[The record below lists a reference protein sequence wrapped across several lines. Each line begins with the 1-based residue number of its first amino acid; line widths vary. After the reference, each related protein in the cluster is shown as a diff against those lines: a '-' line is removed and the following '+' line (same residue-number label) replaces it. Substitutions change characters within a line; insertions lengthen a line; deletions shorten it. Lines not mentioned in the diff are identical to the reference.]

1 MSENTT
7 NTTNNAVVTA
17 EKKALVY
24 AKEATTWIQG
34 EAKNK
39 LLNVPEGYDLGSE
52 LSLALLRIAQVQDKN
67 YKNALDVCT
76 KESILTALKNMAVNG
91 LSMSRNQCY
100 PIVYGNTLQIQR
112 SYFGTMATL
121 ERMFPQYKITTNV
134 IYKGDEYSYDYN
146 EETSCYEIHNLKSSL
161 ANKDNPIE
169 GVFGFIKDRAT
180 GKSVYSENMTWGE
193 VQKSWKKAKTHNVH
207 DDFPQEMAKR
217 TLINRMCK
225 SFINKNKDVSPEFIQ
240 AYNAMTEA
248 EYLENKPEE
257 APVNVEKEKAIR
269 EKSKG
274 NAGLKSILKAE
285 DATFTQTEC
294 IPEEPEEPVTPPP
307 TDEDGNGVF
316 DMGE

>member
-1 MSENTT
+1 MSENTNT
-7 NTTNNAVVTA
+7 TTNNAVVTA

-24 AKEATTWIQG
+24 AKDATAWLQG
-34 EAKNK
+34 EAGKN
-39 LLNVPEGYDLGSE
+39 LLSVPDGYDLGSE

-76 KESILTALKNMAVNG
+76 KESILTALKNMAING

-146 EETSCYEIHNLKSSL
+146 EDTSCYEVHNLKSSL
-161 ANKDNPIE
+161 KNKNNPIE
-169 GVFGFIKDRAT
+169 GVFGFIKDKAT
-180 GKSVYSENMTWGE
+180 GKSVYSENMTWEE
-193 VQKSWKKAKTHNVH
+193 VQKSWSKAKTTNVQK
-207 DDFPQEMAKR
+207 DFPQEMAKR

-225 SFINKNKDVSPEFIQ
+225 SFINKNKDLSPEFIQ
-240 AYNAMTEA
+240 AYNTMTES
-248 EYLENKPEE
+248 EYIDNKEDE
-257 APVNVEKEKAIR
+257 APVNVAKEKAIR

-285 DATFTQTEC
+285 DATFTQTESV
-294 IPEEPEEPVTPPP
+294 PEEPVAPPP

>member
-1 MSENTT
+1 MSENTNT
-7 NTTNNAVVTA
+7 NTTANNAVVTA

-24 AKEATTWIQG
+24 AKDATTWLQG
-34 EAKNK
+34 EAEKK
-39 LLNVPEGYDLGSE
+39 LLSVPEGYDLGSE

-134 IYKGDEYSYDYN
+134 IYQGDEYSYDYN
-146 EETSCYEIHNLKSSL
+146 EDTSCYEIHNLKSSL
-161 ANKDNPIE
+161 KNKNNAIE
-169 GVFGFIKDRAT
+169 GVFGFIKDKTT
-180 GKSVYSENMTWGE
+180 GKPVYSENMTWEE
-193 VQKSWKKAKTHNVH
+193 VQKSWSKAKTTNVQK
-207 DDFPQEMAKR
+207 DFPQEMAKR

-225 SFINKNKDVSPEFIQ
+225 SFINKNKDVSLEFIQ

-248 EYLENKPEE
+248 EYDDNKP
-257 APVNVEKEKAIR
+257 APTVNPVKEKAIR

-274 NAGLKSILKAE
+274 NEGLKSIFASE
-285 DATFTQTEC
+285 DVTDVQ
-294 IPEEPEEPVTPPP
+294 PQPVEEPVAPP
-307 TDEDGNGVF
+307 TDENGNGVL
-316 DMGE
+316 DIGGEV

>member
-1 MSENTT
+1 MSENTNT
-7 NTTNNAVVTA
+7 NTTANNAVVTA

-24 AKEATTWIQG
+24 AKDATTWLQG
-34 EAKNK
+34 EAEKK
-39 LLNVPEGYDLGSE
+39 LLSVPEGYDLGSE

-134 IYKGDEYSYDYN
+134 IYQGDEYSYDYN
-146 EETSCYEIHNLKSSL
+146 EDTSCYEIHNLKSSL
-161 ANKDNPIE
+161 KNKNNAIE
-169 GVFGFIKDRAT
+169 GVFGFIKDKTT
-180 GKSVYSENMTWGE
+180 GKPVYSENMTWEE
-193 VQKSWKKAKTHNVH
+193 VQKSWSKAKTTNVQK
-207 DDFPQEMAKR
+207 DFPQEMAKR

-248 EYLENKPEE
+248 EYDDNKP
-257 APVNVEKEKAIR
+257 APTVNPVKEKAIR

-274 NAGLKSILKAE
+274 NEGLKSIFASE
-285 DATFTQTEC
+285 DVTDVQ
-294 IPEEPEEPVTPPP
+294 PQPVEEPVAPP
-307 TDEDGNGVF
+307 TDENGNGVL
-316 DMGE
+316 DIGGEV

>member
-7 NTTNNAVVTA
+7 ATNNAVVTA

-24 AKEATTWIQG
+24 AKDATAWLQG
-34 EAKNK
+34 EAEKN
-39 LLNVPEGYDLGSE
+39 LLSVPDGYDLGSE

-76 KESILTALKNMAVNG
+76 KESILTALKNMAING

-134 IYKGDEYSYDYN
+134 IYQGDEYSYDYN
-146 EETSCYEIHNLKSSL
+146 EDTSCYEIHNLKSSL
-161 ANKDNPIE
+161 KNKNNPIE
-169 GVFGFIKDRAT
+169 GVFGFIKDKAT
-180 GKSVYSENMTWGE
+180 GKSVYSENMTWEE
-193 VQKSWKKAKTHNVH
+193 VQKSWSKAKTTNVQK
-207 DDFPQEMAKR
+207 DFPQEMAKR

-225 SFINKNKDVSPEFIQ
+225 SYINKNKDISPEFIQ

-248 EYLENKPEE
+248 EYDDNKP
-257 APVNVEKEKAIR
+257 APTVNPVKEKAIR

-274 NAGLKSILKAE
+274 NEGLKSIFASE
-285 DATFTQTEC
+285 DVTDVQPQTV
-294 IPEEPEEPVTPPP
+294 EEPVAPPP
-307 TDEDGNGVF
+307 TDENGNGML
-316 DMGE
+316 DMGGEV

>member
-1 MSENTT
+1 MSENTNT
-7 NTTNNAVVTA
+7 NTTANNAVVTA

-24 AKEATTWIQG
+24 AKDATTWLQG
-34 EAKNK
+34 EAEKK
-39 LLNVPEGYDLGSE
+39 LLSVPEGYDLGSE

-134 IYKGDEYSYDYN
+134 IYQGDEYSYDYN
-146 EETSCYEIHNLKSSL
+146 EDTSCYEIHNLKSSL
-161 ANKDNPIE
+161 KNKNNAIE
-169 GVFGFIKDRAT
+169 GVFGFIKDKTT
-180 GKSVYSENMTWGE
+180 GKPVYSENMTWEE
-193 VQKSWKKAKTHNVH
+193 VQKSWSKAKTTNVQK
-207 DDFPQEMAKR
+207 DFPQEMAKR

-248 EYLENKPEE
+248 EYDDNKP
-257 APVNVEKEKAIR
+257 APTVNPVKEKAIR

-274 NAGLKSILKAE
+274 NEGLKSIFASE
-285 DATFTQTEC
+285 DITDVQ
-294 IPEEPEEPVTPPP
+294 PQSVEEPVAPP
-307 TDEDGNGVF
+307 TDENGNGVL
-316 DMGE
+316 DIGGEV

>member
-7 NTTNNAVVTA
+7 TTNAVVTA

-24 AKEATTWIQG
+24 AKDATAWLQG
-34 EAKNK
+34 EAEKN
-39 LLNVPEGYDLGSE
+39 LLSVPDGYDLGSE

-76 KESILTALKNMAVNG
+76 KESILTALKNMAING

-134 IYKGDEYSYDYN
+134 IYQGDEYSYDYN
-146 EETSCYEIHNLKSSL
+146 EDTSCYEIHNLKSSL
-161 ANKDNPIE
+161 KNKNNPIE
-169 GVFGFIKDRAT
+169 GVFGFIKDKAT
-180 GKSVYSENMTWGE
+180 GKSVYSENMTWEE
-193 VQKSWKKAKTHNVH
+193 VQKSWSKAKTTNVQK
-207 DDFPQEMAKR
+207 DFPQEMAKR

-225 SFINKNKDVSPEFIQ
+225 SYINKNKDISPEFIQ

-248 EYLENKPEE
+248 EYDDNKP
-257 APVNVEKEKAIR
+257 APPVNPVKEKAIR

-274 NAGLKSILKAE
+274 NEGLKSIFASE
-285 DATFTQTEC
+285 DVTDVQPQTV
-294 IPEEPEEPVTPPP
+294 EEPVAPPP
-307 TDEDGNGVF
+307 TDENGNGML
-316 DMGE
+316 DMGGEV